1 MSDLTIAQNAAL
13 DELRSIT
20 ASLTQ
25 IAVVQHI
32 ENGGRLKVVLEL
44 DTSGF
49 RPHPEGLP
57 VQTTEH
63 VLVDIGPAH
72 PFVPPT
78 VKVGHTRW
86 AGFPH
91 VLQGTRL
98 CIYLDVH
105 AEWVPQTGMRGFLR
119 RLWDWFDDAVANNF
133 DRTAALYHPVGG
145 VLHRHPGAP
154 TVVASDSIPSIRSQD
169 VARRIALRQRT
180 KYRID
185 IASWAAQPGENLVGG
200 LLVTLPEQIPLGGG
214 NSLDDLLKILREQ
227 GGRDAK
233 RQLINRLRRA
243 TRALDVEQHLHLI
256 IAVPNS
262 PGHQGASHHLI
273 GWRLTKPQATQ
284 ALSGATRATN
294 GPAGDKQT
302 EVQWT
307 FVDDR
312 RPEANQRRDSDR
324 PVSVYAGSTVAV
336 WGCGAIGSWIAELLV
351 RAGIR
356 KLILRDPA
364 YVTTGLLVRQN
375 YTEEDVGRK
384 KAEALADSLRNLSDQ
399 LDILPLVTLG
409 EVGTKEDGDE
419 CDFIFDCTVSTSV
432 NSVISSAQR
441 DGTLDIPVVQVA
453 TDNQTATL
461 GILTVTD
468 GHPAPT
474 TQQLDQLVHRK
485 AQQDPKL
492 KPYLAFW
499 QTDDRPP
506 LVPTPGCSV
515 PTFHGSAADA
525 MSIAATAVNLSAI
538 VIDRKCSGGYLFS
551 TPYSAYGALPLTEV
565 YGEIP
570 SREKH
575 S

>member
-1 MSDLTIAQNAAL
+1 MSDLTVAQSATL

-20 ASLTQ
+20 DPLTQ
-25 IAVVQHI
+25 IAFVRHG
-32 ENGGRLKVVLEL
+32 ENGGRLEVALEL

-57 VQTTEH
+57 VQAREN
-63 VLVDIGPAH
+63 VIVDIGPAY

-78 VKVGHTRW
+78 VRVGHTRW

-105 AEWVPQTGMRGFLR
+105 AEWVPETGMRGFLH
-119 RLWDWFDDAVANNF
+119 RLWDWFDDAIANNF
-133 DRTAALYHPVGG
+133 DRAAALYHPVGG

-154 TVVASDSIPSIRSQD
+154 TVVASGSVPSIRSQD
-169 VARRIALRQRT
+169 IARRIALRHRT
-180 KYRID
+180 EHRID
-185 IASWAAQPGENLVGG
+185 IASWDAQPEESLVGG

-214 NSLDDLLKILREQ
+214 NSLNDLLEILREQ
-227 GGRDAK
+227 GGREAK

-243 TRALDVEQHLHLI
+243 IRALDIEQHLHLI

-273 GWRLTKPQATQ
+273 GWRLTESQAAQ
-284 ALSGATRATN
+284 ALSGTRTATS
-294 GPAGDKQT
+294 GPAEDKQT

-312 RPEANQRRDSDR
+312 RPEANERRDRDR
-324 PVSVYAGSTVAV
+324 PVSLYAGSTVAV
-336 WGCGAIGSWIAELLV
+336 WGCGAIGSWIAEMLV

-356 KLILRDPA
+356 KLILRDPG
-364 YVTTGLLVRQN
+364 YVTSGLLVRQN

-384 KAEALADSLRNLSDQ
+384 KAEALADRLRNLSDQ
-399 LDILPLVTLG
+399 VDILPLVAPG
-409 EVGTKEDGDE
+409 EVGTIEDGNE
-419 CDFIFDCTVSTSV
+419 CDFIFDCTVNTSV
-432 NSVISSAQR
+432 NSVLSSAQK
-441 DGTLDIPVVQVA
+441 DGTLDVPVVQVA

-468 GHPAPT
+468 GQPAPT
-474 TQQLDQLVHRK
+474 TQELDQRLHRK
-485 AQQDPKL
+485 AQQNPIL

-525 MSIAATAVNLSAI
+525 MSIAATTVNLSAI
-538 VIDRKCSGGYLFS
+538 ILDRKCSGGYLFS
-551 TPYSAYGALPLTEV
+551 TPYSAYEALPLTEV
-565 YGEIP
+565 YGDIP
-570 SREKH
+570 PSETH
-575 S
+575 L